1 MNNPFTIIYMNLKR
15 ILFSLLVITALS
27 NSHAQESKSV
37 IEDLAH
43 KMFVDVLNKDF
54 DAIVDMTHPKVFD
67 IAPKDQIK
75 EVFKMTFEGN
85 NEFSIEMFDKIPEYK
100 VSEVFKG
107 AENNLEY
114 AFVSYD
120 MRMKM
125 TFNNQEFDDESKEM
139 MTSMM
144 KAQGMDITF
153 ISNSTMDVLLKD
165 SLTIMLKEDATNNQ
179 WVMVNYD
186 ADSPLFYQVVSSD
199 LIEKAK
205 EYKQNLMLET
215 KKKSED

>member
-1 MNNPFTIIYMNLKR
+1 MNLKK
-15 ILFSLLVITALS
+15 ILFSLLIIAALS
-27 NSHAQESKSV
+27 TAHAQENKSV
-37 IEDLAH
+37 IKNLAH

-54 DAIVDMTHPKVFD
+54 DAIIDMTHPKVFD
-67 IAPKDQIK
+67 IAPKEQIR

-85 NEFSIEMFDKIPEYK
+85 DEFSIEIFDKIPEYK
-100 VSEVFKG
+100 VSKIFKG
-107 AENNLEY
+107 AANNLEY

-120 MRMKM
+120 MKMKM
-125 TFNNQEFDDESKEM
+125 TFNNQEFDDESKKM

-144 KAQGMDITF
+144 KAQGMDINF
-153 ISNSTMDVLLKD
+153 ISDSAMDVLLKD

-186 ADSPLFYQVVSSD
+186 VDSPLFYQVVSSD

-205 EYKQNLMLET
+205 EYKQNLMLES
-215 KKKSED
+215 KRKSED

>member
-1 MNNPFTIIYMNLKR
+1 MEKR
-15 ILFSLLVITALS
+15 KAKTCPFSLSLIFEV
-27 NSHAQESKSV
+27 
-37 IEDLAH
+37 
-43 KMFVDVLNKDF
+43 
-54 DAIVDMTHPKVFD
+54 THL
-67 IAPKDQIK
+67 
-75 EVFKMTFEGN
+75 
-85 NEFSIEMFDKIPEYK
+85 
-100 VSEVFKG
+100 FKG

-165 SLTIMLKEDATNNQ
+165 SLTIMLKEDAVLQYCTVFSFWCADRVEIYKRSSIIECTFNTVIENIE
-179 WVMVNYD
+179 NYVKENVK
-186 ADSPLFYQVVSSD
+186 PLKVKPQKS
-199 LIEKAK
+199 K
-205 EYKQNLMLET
+205 T
-215 KKKSED
+215 KYLYG

>member
-1 MNNPFTIIYMNLKR
+1 MNLKK
-15 ILFSLLVITALS
+15 ILFSLSIIATLSTA
-27 NSHAQESKSV
+27 HAQENKSV
-37 IEDLAH
+37 IKDLAH

-54 DAIVDMTHPKVFD
+54 DAIIDMTHPKVFD
-67 IAPKDQIK
+67 IAPKEQIR

-85 NEFSIEMFDKIPEYK
+85 DEFSIEIFDKIPEYK
-100 VSEVFKG
+100 VSKIFKG
-107 AENNLEY
+107 AANNLEY

-120 MRMKM
+120 MKMKM
-125 TFNNQEFDDESKEM
+125 TFNNQEFDDESKKM

-144 KAQGMDITF
+144 KAQGMDINF
-153 ISNSTMDVLLKD
+153 ISDSAMDVLLKD

-205 EYKQNLMLET
+205 EYKQNLMLES
-215 KKKSED
+215 KRKSED

>member
-1 MNNPFTIIYMNLKR
+1 MNLKR

-27 NSHAQESKSV
+27 SSHAQEKSV
-37 IEDLAH
+37 VEDLVN

-54 DAIVDMTHPKVFD
+54 DAIIDMTHPKVFD
-67 IAPKDQIK
+67 IAPKEQIK

-85 NEFSIEMFDKIPEYK
+85 DEFSIEIFDKIPEYK

-107 AENNLEY
+107 TANNLEY

-125 TFNNQEFDDESKEM
+125 TFNNQEFDDESKQM

-144 KAQGMDITF
+144 SAQGMYVNF
-153 ISNSTMDVLLKD
+153 ISDNTMDVLLKD

-205 EYKQNLMLET
+205 EYKQNLMLES